1 MNGLEG
7 EDLDAVRALADRRMD
22 GQDGDRDAV
31 ELGGRRQLGA
41 RATGHRAGAG
51 VQRAARG
58 EQDAERAAV
67 GVGARERA
75 AHRQVVERVELVGQ
89 ARVAQV
95 LAPARR
101 GAPRDLL
108 QRDEVGR
115 ERRDRGRLLV
125 EAGDA
130 AGDVPGDEPAQ
141 GPRGSAGAAGLS
153 SPAG

>member
-1 MNGLEG
+1 M
-7 EDLDAVRALADRRMD
+7 RALADRRVD

-31 ELGGRRQLGA
+31 ELGGRRAGGA
-41 RATGHRAGAG
+41 PATARPAAAGASSGRAGGDQHA
-51 VQRAARG
+51 Q
-58 EQDAERAAV
+58 RAAV

-75 AHRQVVERVELVGQ
+75 ARGQLVEGVELVEQ
-89 ARVAQV
+89 AGSAQV

-101 GAPRDLL
+101 GAPCDLL

-115 ERRDRGRLLV
+115 ERRHGRRLLV

-141 GPRGSAGAAGLS
+141 GPRRSAGAAGLS
-153 SPAG
+153 SRAG

>member
-1 MNGLEG
+1 MDGLEG
-7 EDLDAVRALADRRMD
+7 EDLHAVRALADRRMD

-31 ELGGRRQLGA
+31 ELGGRRQLALGP
-41 RATGHRAGAG
+41 RAVGRGQAL
-51 VQRAARG
+51 QRAARG

-75 AHRQVVERVELVGQ
+75 AHRQVAERVELVGQ

-108 QRDEVGR
+108 ERDEVGR
-115 ERRDRGRLLV
+115 ERRDGGRLLV

-141 GPRGSAGAAGLS
+141 DPRGSAGRFRAQ
-153 SPAG
+153 